1 MKGWHEIMA
10 DKKLINLKGL
20 ASGLSEKAKSGFE
33 TAKENVAKARETVS
47 ASADSLIRSLDQTG
61 DGKFDLEDIAELK
74 RQLQEKQRQEKLSRD
89 LDALNP
95 IFPQNL
101 SDGGFLLSKM
111 IRLAEIDKKHASNII
126 CEGSIGH
133 ETLAK
138 DLRIVTVYLDKVN
151 EWGLSF
157 YPDNNQ
163 EFYYMNPV
171 NPQQYIAIDYFFD
184 YLRQARV
191 GELQRIAQDLGASYF
206 KVTIKEQKKT
216 LHKKSESALL
226 SGKAAAGNAKAQ
238 GSYSSAADELSA
250 GEIAAETSFEGHAP
264 IRPQLVF
271 FKNEP
276 QIKALVEMRLENK
289 ENAIT
294 EQHLFLKCTHSSGIT
309 EKVAANLDAAFSAM
323 KCAGNTSFSSEAQ
336 NEVRQVFEY
345 DIKF

>member
-1 MKGWHEIMA
+1 MA
-10 DKKLINLKGL
+10 DKKFIDFKSVAG
-20 ASGLSEKAKSGFE
+20 GLSEKAKSKFE
-33 TAKENVAKARETVS
+33 TAKENVAKAREAVS
-47 ASADSLIRSLDQTG
+47 SSADSLIRSLDQTG
-61 DGKFDLEDIAELK
+61 DGKFDLDDLAELK

-95 IFPQNL
+95 IFPQTL
-101 SDGGFLLSKM
+101 SDGAFLMSKM
-111 IRLAEIDKKHASNII
+111 IRLAEIDKKHASNAI
-126 CEGSIGH
+126 CKGSIGH
-133 ETLAK
+133 DTLAR
-138 DLRIVTVYLDKVN
+138 DLRIVTVYLDKAS

-171 NPQQYIAIDYFFD
+171 NPLQYIAIDYFFD

-206 KVTIKEQKKT
+206 KVTIKEQRKT
-216 LHKKSESALL
+216 LHKKSESALFSAKSGVV
-226 SGKAAAGNAKAQ
+226 SGKAQ
-238 GSYSSAADELSA
+238 GAYSSAADELSA